1 MFDAFVKLTLQR
13 AKGEITPVN
22 PTYIIYSAT
31 EWDFYKNC
39 LLASVGKGYNFY
51 MYINQW
57 YIFFYCLVFVLK
69 VITQGREYLLLL
81 TLPRPPK

>member
-39 LLASVGKGYNFY
+39 LLASVGKDTTDPCILIYGIY
-51 MYINQW
+51 YIMAWGLSSNLSLEGASTFW
-57 YIFFYCLVFVLK
+57 C
-69 VITQGREYLLLL
+69 
-81 TLPRPPK
+81 

>member
-31 EWDFYKNC
+31 EWDFYKNF
-39 LLASVGKGYNFY
+39 LLASVGKEYNFY
-51 MYINQW
+51 MYTNQW

-69 VITQGREYLLLL
+69 VITQGSEYLLLL
-81 TLPRPPK
+81 TLLRPPY